1 MKHYEIKL
9 SFQTYRDLTLKETT
23 QLINNLLLQI
33 EEPTNSDQED
43 EDYETKIIN
52 YSIEDFDVNPKCC
65 EHDFESACAC
75 CMAECDNC
83 LEAQWRAIAHPLRGG
98 RWHSPK
104 SGEWEG

>member
-1 MKHYEIKL
+1 MKHYEVKL

-52 YSIEDFDVNPKCC
+52 YSIEDFDVDPKCC
-65 EHDFESACAC
+65 KHDKDPDCDC
-75 CMAECDNC
+75 CNAVCPDC
-83 LEAQWRAIAHPLRGG
+83 LDDDQYLN
-98 RWHSPK
+98 
-104 SGEWEG
+104 